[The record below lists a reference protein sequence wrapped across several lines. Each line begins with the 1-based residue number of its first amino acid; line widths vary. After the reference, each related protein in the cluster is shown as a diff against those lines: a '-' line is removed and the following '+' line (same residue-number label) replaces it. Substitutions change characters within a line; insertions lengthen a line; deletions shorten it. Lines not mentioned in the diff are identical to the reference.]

1 MDEIQKAISEM
12 EFKTI
17 ILLIIGY
24 TLMVIGR
31 FYDSI
36 FKDRKMVYII
46 KVIPLLLALILMVTR
61 FINKIHHSSFE
72 GALITVLLVTSVISL
87 IPKSK
92 DWDS

>member
-1 MDEIQKAISEM
+1 MDEIQSAISEM

-17 ILLIIGY
+17 VLLIIGY

-31 FYDSI
+31 YYEYL
-36 FKDRKMVYII
+36 FKTRKMVYII
-46 KVIPLLLALILMVTR
+46 KVIPLLLALILKVTR
-61 FINKIHHSSFE
+61 FSNKIHHSSFE
-72 GALITVLLVTSVISL
+72 GVLITVLLVTSVISL